1 MAFKSSTVVSG
12 KVAATLAD
20 FPEFI
25 DPSAI
30 GMTTQAEV
38 DSSRFYADSGKV
50 VERAREVVAVGEIH
64 CLIES
69 LTDTDVNYCD
79 YDGVRS
85 DYAVTD
91 TYGRNAVWSDT
102 YGVWH
107 LQESSGSTATDSSA
121 NNNGTYSGSLPDNRT
136 GKIGN
141 SQHLDGTGD
150 WIFTNYL
157 GRITERTWSGWM
169 KTNTNS
175 DVFLLGGKNA
185 GATRRIDIRLGYG
198 LVSAGAGKI
207 RLEQTTNSG
216 QVTRG
221 LDTNIGINDNAW
233 HKIDVVFSATNI
245 LMYKDGAALSLDGSG
260 GTVDTAADFSVDPN
274 IGAFDNN
281 GTPILPYTGEMDEWQ
296 VRGVLTANWITTEYN
311 NQDDVS
317 AFRGAWADVG
327 GAPVQNS
334 NFLAFM

>member
-91 TYGRNAVWSDT
+91 TYGRNAVWSDYSGVFHQKDGSGT
-102 YGVWH
+102 AINSTGNGNLTAVGSPASAVGEIGDAVNYTGGNDYHSNNSVTGATTLVPITLQAWVSPNASSSTESIVYVGEDGAEHGLLLRSNGVWALSQAQSNVQAEAVISLTSGTFYMFH
-107 LQESSGSTATDSSA
+107 GVFTSSTQREIFVNGELEATSTATEVVADA
-121 NNNGTYSGSLPDNRT
+121 DGIIIGSRHSTASQGLNART
-136 GKIGN
+136 DEVRVRN
-141 SQHLDGTGD
+141 S
-150 WIFTNYL
+150 
-157 GRITERTWSGWM
+157 
-169 KTNTNS
+169 
-175 DVFLLGGKNA
+175 
-185 GATRRIDIRLGYG
+185 
-198 LVSAGAGKI
+198 
-207 RLEQTTNSG
+207 
-216 QVTRG
+216 
-221 LDTNIGINDNAW
+221 
-233 HKIDVVFSATNI
+233 
-245 LMYKDGAALSLDGSG
+245 ALS
-260 GTVDTAADFSVDPN
+260 AD
-274 IGAFDNN
+274 
-281 GTPILPYTGEMDEWQ
+281 
-296 VRGVLTANWITTEYN
+296 WITTEYN
-311 NQDDVS
+311 NQNSYSTFYSVAAVAGGSTS
-317 AFRGAWADVG
+317 AQAARRGAV
-327 GAPVQNS
+327 
-334 NFLAFM
+334 MMM